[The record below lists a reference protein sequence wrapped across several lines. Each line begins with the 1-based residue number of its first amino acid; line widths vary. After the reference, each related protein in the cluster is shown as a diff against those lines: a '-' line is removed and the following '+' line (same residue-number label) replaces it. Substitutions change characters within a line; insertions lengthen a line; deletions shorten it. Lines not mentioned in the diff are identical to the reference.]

1 MKNDGPSLLR
11 QALNGFNLMTE
22 TMEMDRG
29 AMVARGRTAV
39 RHDLD
44 AILAL
49 IPSGVRALD
58 LGCGDG
64 FLMEQLVRQKQVQ
77 ARGVEL
83 NEDNVRACIGRGLS
97 VRQGNIEEG
106 LADYSNGAFDFVILS
121 QTLAFLD
128 RPRTVVQEMLRVG
141 QRVIISFENAGYWRL
156 RWRSLTGGG
165 YGSMLGSGEARVR
178 AITIPQFVDF
188 ANSLGTT
195 VDAAIFMKHKR
206 RIGCLPNLR
215 AEVAVFV
222 LKGH

>member
-1 MKNDGPSLLR
+1 
-11 QALNGFNLMTE
+11 
-22 TMEMDRG
+22 MEMDRS
-29 AMVARGRTAV
+29 ASAARVRIAA

-49 IPSGVRALD
+49 IPSGARALD
-58 LGCGDG
+58 LGCGEG
-64 FLMEQLVRQKQVQ
+64 VLLEQLVRQKQVQ

-128 RPRTVVQEMLRVG
+128 HPRTVVQEMLRVG
-141 QRVIISFENAGYWRL
+141 RRVIISFENAGYWRL
-156 RWRSLTGGG
+156 RWRSMTGGG
-165 YGSMLGSGEARVR
+165 SGSMLGSGEARVR
-178 AITIPQFVDF
+178 AITIPQFLEF
-188 ANSLGTT
+188 AESIGTQ
-195 VDAAIFMKHKR
+195 VDASMFLTHKR
-206 RIGCLPNLR
+206 MIGTLPTFR

-222 LKGH
+222 LKGR

>member
-1 MKNDGPSLLR
+1 
-11 QALNGFNLMTE
+11 
-22 TMEMDRG
+22 MEMDRT
-29 AMVARGRTAV
+29 ASAASVRTAA
-39 RHDLD
+39 RHDLE

-49 IPSGVRALD
+49 IPSGARALD
-58 LGCGDG
+58 LGCGEG
-64 FLMEQLVRQKQVQ
+64 LLLEQLVRQKQVQ

-128 RPRTVVQEMLRVG
+128 HPQTVVREMLRVG

-156 RWRSLTGGG
+156 RWRSMRGGG
-165 YGSMLGSGEARVR
+165 SGSMLGSGEARVR
-178 AITIPQFVDF
+178 AITIPQFRDF
-188 ANSLGTT
+188 SNSIGTR
-195 VDAAIFMKHKR
+195 VDASIFMKHKR
-206 RIGCLPNLR
+206 KIDLFTNFR

-222 LKGH
+222 LKGR